1 MPQDSSPVRISERIR
16 DVVEKMR
23 ERYKSSKVFMS
34 MQQSNKERD
43 DYYDAMHE
51 DELSIQEYMMNSI
64 ALAANNN
71 VYNLY

>member
-23 ERYKSSKVFMS
+23 ERYKSIKVFMS

-51 DELSIQEYMMNSI
+51 DELSIQ
-64 ALAANNN
+64 
-71 VYNLY
+71 

>member
-1 MPQDSSPVRISERIR
+1 
-16 DVVEKMR
+16 
-23 ERYKSSKVFMS
+23 MS

-64 ALAANNN
+64 ALVAKNN
-71 VYNLY
+71 VYNL

>member
-1 MPQDSSPVRISERIR
+1 MPQDSSHVRISERIR
-16 DVVEKMR
+16 DMVEKMR

>member
-1 MPQDSSPVRISERIR
+1 
-16 DVVEKMR
+16 
-23 ERYKSSKVFMS
+23 MS